1 MIKNTGRWLMKIV
14 ILDAQTITKGDIS
27 LKPLEVFGEV
37 VTYNLTSYEQIG
49 ERVKDADAVICNK
62 TVLDENS
69 LKNAKNLKY
78 IGLFATG
85 YNNID
90 INYCKEHSITVCN
103 AGSYSTNAV
112 AQHTFALI
120 LEHYSNVGRYND
132 FCHNGGWQ
140 TAETF
145 SPFVFPLNELYN
157 KTIGIVGFG
166 AIGKAVADIA
176 KAFSMNVLA
185 YNRSQKAYDG
195 VEFVDLDTL
204 LKLSD
209 IVTVHTPLNDMSSNM
224 FDRSAF
230 AKMKKGAFFV
240 NTARGGVMVEQDLI
254 DALESEHL
262 SGAAVDVLSVE
273 PMAKDSRLPHTKNL
287 IITPHIAWAPIETR
301 ERLIDIVCDNI
312 RCFVDGNPKNVVSK

>member
-1 MIKNTGRWLMKIV
+1 MKIV

-27 LKPLEVFGEV
+27 LKPLEKFGEV
-37 VTYNLTSYEQIG
+37 VTYNLTKYEDIAP
-49 ERVKDADAVICNK
+49 RIKDADAVICNK
-62 TVLDENS
+62 TVLDSTNMKDAEN
-69 LKNAKNLKY
+69 LRY

-90 INYCKEHSITVCN
+90 VDYCKSNGITVCN

-120 LEHYSNVGRYND
+120 LEHYSNVGRYSD
-132 FCHNGGWQ
+132 FCHSGGWQ

-145 SPFVFPLNELYN
+145 SPFVFPLNEVAN

-166 AIGKAVADIA
+166 AIGQAVSKIA
-176 KAFSMNVLA
+176 QAFSMKVLA
-185 YNRSQKAYDG
+185 YNRSQKSHDG
-195 VEFVDLDTL
+195 VKFTDLDTL
-204 LKLSD
+204 LSESD
-209 IVTVHTPLNDMSSNM
+209 IITVHCPLNDESSEM
-224 FDRSAF
+224 FNKDTF
-230 AKMKKGAFFV
+230 TKMKQGAFFV

-254 DALESEHL
+254 DALQSEHL
-262 SGAAVDVLSVE
+262 SGAAVDVLSTE
-273 PMAKDSRLPHTKNL
+273 PMSKDSKLPHTKNL

-312 RCFVDGNPKNVVSK
+312 ENFVSGTPKNVVS

>member
-1 MIKNTGRWLMKIV
+1 MKIV

-27 LKPLEVFGEV
+27 LKPLEKFGEV
-37 VTYNLTSYEQIG
+37 VTYNLTKYEDIAP
-49 ERVKDADAVICNK
+49 RIKDADAVICNK
-62 TVLDENS
+62 TVLDSTNMKDAEN
-69 LKNAKNLKY
+69 LRY

-90 INYCKEHSITVCN
+90 VDYCKSNGITVCN

-120 LEHYSNVGRYND
+120 LEHYSNVGRYSD
-132 FCHNGGWQ
+132 FCHSGGWQ

-145 SPFVFPLNELYN
+145 SPFVFPLNEVAN

-166 AIGKAVADIA
+166 TIGQAVSKIA
-176 KAFSMNVLA
+176 QAFSMKVLA
-185 YNRSQKAYDG
+185 YNRSQKSHDG
-195 VEFVDLDTL
+195 VKFTDLDTL
-204 LKLSD
+204 LSESD
-209 IVTVHTPLNDMSSNM
+209 IVTVHCPLNDESSEM
-224 FDRSAF
+224 FNKDTF
-230 AKMKKGAFFV
+230 TKMKQGAFFV

-262 SGAAVDVLSVE
+262 SGAAVDVLSTE
-273 PMAKDSRLPHTKNL
+273 PMSKDSKLPHTKNL

-312 RCFVDGNPKNVVSK
+312 ENFVNGTPKNVVS